1 MDVLEEKNRIEILQ
15 SILAE
20 VAKTANEVNCAAK
33 DVNKA
38 RNRLTFLIAMANELI
53 NREEI

>member
-1 MDVLEEKNRIEILQ
+1 MDVLESKDRLEILQ

-38 RNRLTFLIAMANELI
+38 RNLLTFLIAMANELI